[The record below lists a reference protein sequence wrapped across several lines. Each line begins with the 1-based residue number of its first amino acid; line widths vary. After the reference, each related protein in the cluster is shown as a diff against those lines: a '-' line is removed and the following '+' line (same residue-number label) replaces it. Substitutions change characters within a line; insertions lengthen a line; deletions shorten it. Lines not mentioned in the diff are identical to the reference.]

1 MPDGQSL
8 VTHEHDGFVFTSA
21 NATEEELA
29 QTVGADAP
37 PDEGSPDA
45 PAPEPQQEPA
55 AATAPESAAPVPPV
69 PVTKGPEGRKA
80 QLQAE
85 INALTR
91 SKHQTRA
98 EAEQTQQEL
107 AQLRWERQ
115 QLQAEIDAAKA
126 AKAPPAPE
134 AKPETPP
141 ADDAPKE
148 PSLDDFDDVAQWVTA
163 HSKWTR
169 EQATRDVLAAQQTK
183 QTTEQQQYLQQQQA
197 AQQQYMQQKWA
208 EHEQR
213 FTAYVQAH
221 PEAVPIF
228 QAAAQLPMSK
238 QHDMLM
244 THVLHSDKGPEIL
257 RFLAEHPTE
266 CERISTLPAGPTL
279 IELGRIEER
288 LSAVKSGA
296 AQKPRPVSRT
306 SPPITPVGGG
316 ADVADDASDLSTLPF
331 GPEYVRRMNALE
343 NRRA

>member
-1 MPDGQSL
+1 M
-8 VTHEHDGFVFTSA
+8 
-21 NATEEELA
+21 
-29 QTVGADAP
+29 
-37 PDEGSPDA
+37 
-45 PAPEPQQEPA
+45 
-55 AATAPESAAPVPPV
+55 
-69 PVTKGPEGRKA
+69 
-80 QLQAE
+80 
-85 INALTR
+85 
-91 SKHQTRA
+91 
-98 EAEQTQQEL
+98 
-107 AQLRWERQ
+107 
-115 QLQAEIDAAKA
+115 
-126 AKAPPAPE
+126 
-134 AKPETPP
+134 
-141 ADDAPKE
+141 
-148 PSLDDFDDVAQWVTA
+148 TA

-169 EQATRDVLAAQQTK
+169 EQATLDVQEAQQTR
-183 QTTEQQQYLQQQQA
+183 QSAEQQQYLQHQQA

-228 QAAAQLPMSK
+228 EAAAKLPMSR

-244 THVLHSDKGPEIL
+244 THVLHSEKGPEIL

-316 ADVADDASDLSTLPF
+316 ADVADDDAADLSTLPF
-331 GPEYVRRMNALE
+331 GPEYVRRMNELE
-343 NRRA
+343 ARRRA